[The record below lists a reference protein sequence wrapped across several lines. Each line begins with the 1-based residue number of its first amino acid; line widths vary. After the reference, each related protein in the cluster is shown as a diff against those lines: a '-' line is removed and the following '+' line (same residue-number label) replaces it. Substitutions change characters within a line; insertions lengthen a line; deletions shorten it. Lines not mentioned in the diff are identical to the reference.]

1 MSKAIYGGF
10 SLGLL
15 IAAIGSTAMIAS
27 SVTRAQVGG
36 ALQYPPAS
44 IGEDAQ
50 PPSPALTV
58 PQIVSPRRT
67 ELGVSGSSRPPAG
80 YGSRV
85 YPTTGIEAPFW
96 PGPLPTPPSATAGN

>member
-1 MSKAIYGGF
+1 MFKPIYGGF
-10 SLGLL
+10 SLVLL
-15 IAAIGSTAMIAS
+15 IAAIGSTAPIAS

-80 YGSRV
+80 YGSRN
-85 YPTTGIEAPFW
+85 YPPAGIEAPF
-96 PGPLPTPPSATAGN
+96 GLSPLPAPPSAGN

>member
-1 MSKAIYGGF
+1 MFKPIYGRF
-10 SLGLL
+10 SLVLL
-15 IAAIGSTAMIAS
+15 IAAIESTALIAS
-27 SVTRAQVGG
+27 SATRAQVGG

-80 YGSRV
+80 YGSRI
-85 YPTTGIEAPFW
+85 YPPVGIEAPF
-96 PGPLPTPPSATAGN
+96 GLSPLPAPPSAGN

>member
-1 MSKAIYGGF
+1 MSKPIFGGF
-10 SLGLL
+10 SLVLL
-15 IAAIGSTAMIAS
+15 IAAIGSTAPITS

-80 YGSRV
+80 YGSRN
-85 YPTTGIEAPFW
+85 YPPAGIEAPF
-96 PGPLPTPPSATAGN
+96 GLSPLPAPPSAGN

>member
-1 MSKAIYGGF
+1 MSKPIYGGF

-15 IAAIGSTAMIAS
+15 IAAIGSTALIS
-27 SVTRAQVGG
+27 SDTRAQVGG

-44 IGEDAQ
+44 VGEDAQ

-58 PQIVSPRRT
+58 PQTVSPRRI

-85 YPTTGIEAPFW
+85 DPSTGIEPPLW
-96 PGPLPTPPSATAGN
+96 LGPLPTPPPATAGN

>member
-1 MSKAIYGGF
+1 MFKPIYGGF
-10 SLGLL
+10 SLVLL
-15 IAAIGSTAMIAS
+15 IAAIESTALIAS

-80 YGSRV
+80 YGSRN
-85 YPTTGIEAPFW
+85 YPPAGIEAPF
-96 PGPLPTPPSATAGN
+96 GLSPLPAPPSAGN

>member
-1 MSKAIYGGF
+1 MSKPIYGGF
-10 SLGLL
+10 SLVLL
-15 IAAIGSTAMIAS
+15 IAAIESTALIAS

-80 YGSRV
+80 YGSRI
-85 YPTTGIEAPFW
+85 YPPVGIEAPF
-96 PGPLPTPPSATAGN
+96 GLSPLPAPPSAGN

>member
-1 MSKAIYGGF
+1 MSKPIYGGF
-10 SLGLL
+10 SLVLL
-15 IAAIGSTAMIAS
+15 IAAIGSTAPITS

-58 PQIVSPRRT
+58 PLIVSPRRT
-67 ELGVSGSSRPPAG
+67 ELGFSGSSRPPAG
-80 YGSRV
+80 YGFRV
-85 YPTTGIEAPFW
+85 DPTTKIELPFW
-96 PGPLPTPPSATAGN
+96 LGPLPAPPSAGN

>member
-1 MSKAIYGGF
+1 MSKPIYGGF
-10 SLGLL
+10 SRGLL
-15 IAAIGSTAMIAS
+15 IVAIGSTALIAS
-27 SVTRAQVGG
+27 SVTGAQVGG

-96 PGPLPTPPSATAGN
+96 LGPLPAPPSTMAGH

>member
-1 MSKAIYGGF
+1 MSKPIYGGF
-10 SLGLL
+10 SLVLL
-15 IAAIGSTAMIAS
+15 IAAIESTALIAS

-80 YGSRV
+80 YGSRN
-85 YPTTGIEAPFW
+85 YPPAGIEAPF
-96 PGPLPTPPSATAGN
+96 GLSPLPAPPSAGN

>member
-1 MSKAIYGGF
+1 MFKPIYGRF
-10 SLGLL
+10 SLVLL
-15 IAAIGSTAMIAS
+15 IAAIGSTAPIAS

-80 YGSRV
+80 YGSRN
-85 YPTTGIEAPFW
+85 YPPAGIEAPF
-96 PGPLPTPPSATAGN
+96 GLSPLPAPPSAGN

>member
-1 MSKAIYGGF
+1 MFKPIYGGF
-10 SLGLL
+10 SLVLL
-15 IAAIGSTAMIAS
+15 IAAIGSTAPIAS

-36 ALQYPPAS
+36 ALQYPPTS

-80 YGSRV
+80 YGSRI
-85 YPTTGIEAPFW
+85 YPPVGIEAPF
-96 PGPLPTPPSATAGN
+96 GLSPLPAPPSAGN

>member
-1 MSKAIYGGF
+1 MSKPIYGGF
-10 SLGLL
+10 SLGVF
-15 IAAIGSTAMIAS
+15 ITVIGSTALIS
-27 SVTRAQVGG
+27 SDTHAQVGG

-50 PPSPALTV
+50 PPSPVLTV

-67 ELGVSGSSRPPAG
+67 ELGVSGSSLPAAG

-85 YPTTGIEAPFW
+85 YPPKGIEPPFW
-96 PGPLPTPPSATAGN
+96 LGPLPSPPSAAAGN

>member
-1 MSKAIYGGF
+1 MSKPIFGGF
-10 SLGLL
+10 SLVLL
-15 IAAIGSTAMIAS
+15 IAAIGSTAPIAS

-80 YGSRV
+80 YGSRI
-85 YPTTGIEAPFW
+85 YPPVGIEAPF
-96 PGPLPTPPSATAGN
+96 GLSSLPAPPSAGN

>member
-1 MSKAIYGGF
+1 MFKPIYGGF
-10 SLGLL
+10 SLVLL
-15 IAAIGSTAMIAS
+15 IAAIGSTAPIAS

-80 YGSRV
+80 YGSRI
-85 YPTTGIEAPFW
+85 YPPVGIEAPF
-96 PGPLPTPPSATAGN
+96 GLSPLPAPPSAGN

>member
-1 MSKAIYGGF
+1 MSKPIFGGF

-15 IAAIGSTAMIAS
+15 IAAIGSTDMIAS

-67 ELGVSGSSRPPAG
+67 ELGVSGSSQPPAG
-80 YGSRV
+80 YGSRI
-85 YPTTGIEAPFW
+85 YPPAGIEAPFRL
-96 PGPLPTPPSATAGN
+96 GPLPAPPSAGN

>member
-1 MSKAIYGGF
+1 MSKPIYGGF
-10 SLGLL
+10 SGGLL
-15 IAAIGSTAMIAS
+15 RVAIGSTALIAS

-50 PPSPALTV
+50 PPSPALMV

-80 YGSRV
+80 YGSRS
-85 YPTTGIEAPFW
+85 YPTTGIAAPPW
-96 PGPLPTPPSATAGN
+96 LGPLPAPPSTMAGH